1 MTLAQWKFSGRRDIT
16 PFGGIDMKIKTTLS
30 LISLFIIAV
39 VAHAQAPSKAEEAA
53 ARLRSLYFSQDFDGG
68 YAEGQRQV
76 ARFPDAEETRAWLI
90 LHMSRNNMVKEAV
103 ETAEKMIASK
113 PDSFWSLF
121 AMAGALNRHEE
132 RGSEALVASEKALA
146 LQPRHPDAIWM
157 RAEALRRQNKKD
169 EAIDF
174 IEKNQGKLKNPAELI
189 VTKALVL
196 YPTDGPKRDEAK
208 VTAAFAAFEEARR
221 IDPQNLNASYLH
233 GLYLNASRRYAESHA
248 LLKKAVALAPSSVWT
263 HWEYWN
269 AIMGLK
275 DRSEEQK
282 QAEVESDINAL
293 LSIRGDSLVTLA
305 RIADQYGRF
314 KLADKQNA
322 TEDRILEL
330 GPESRE
336 AEWTLVNRYRRFR
349 SEMKQGEAKDP
360 AKVAAYRKMLRDFI
374 ARPRHEQERLK
385 GDAYRELFY
394 LVKDD
399 SLTSADEI
407 LEVVNGMV
415 KYEGLNPHTTYA
427 EGAIAIA
434 ERKKH
439 FREAE
444 KIARAGVLEAKKKI
458 DSQRRFYETEGDYE
472 KGLNWMT
479 SLMYDALGWV
489 FFNEGR
495 LDEAEKELLRAYDL
509 NREGMSTLLH
519 LGRVYEAKNDLE
531 KAEEYY
537 IKGSGIQTTGE
548 NPNAGALEKLYEKR
562 KGSLEGYEQY
572 LAKIK
577 DLDRAKR
584 RERILQERV
593 GEPQP
598 AAAFDLKSISGTPV
612 SLESLRGKIVVIN
625 FWGVWCGWCVEEM
638 PEFQKL
644 HEKYKNDPDVVILTI
659 NNDPNPGIV
668 RPWMQKNKYGF
679 AVLFDDGFVN
689 KAGITA
695 FPTTW
700 FLDRQ
705 GRKAFVKVGWSEKL
719 AEEFGWRIETLR
731 GAQMN

>member
-1 MTLAQWKFSGRRDIT
+1 
-16 PFGGIDMKIKTTLS
+16 MKIKIVFP
-30 LISLFIIAV
+30 LISLLLLAG
-39 VAHAQAPSKAEEAA
+39 VAHAQSGSAQEAA
-53 ARLRSLYFSQDFDGG
+53 AKLRALYFSQDFEGG
-68 YAEGQRQV
+68 CAEGQRQV
-76 ARFPDAEETRAWLI
+76 ARFPDAEEARAWLI

-103 ETAEKMIASK
+103 EAAEKMIASK

-121 AMAGALNRHEE
+121 ARAAALNRHDE
-132 RGSEALVASEKALA
+132 RGSEALTASEKALA
-146 LQPRHPDAIWM
+146 LAPDHPDAIWM

-174 IEKNQGKLKNPAELI
+174 IEKNRGKLKNPAELI
-189 VTKALVL
+189 VTKALAL
-196 YPTDGPKRDEAK
+196 YPSDGPKRDEAK
-208 VTAAFAAFEEARR
+208 VAAAFAAFEEARR
-221 IDPQNLNASYLH
+221 IDPENVNAWYLN
-233 GLYLNASRRYAESHA
+233 GFYLNASRRYAESYA
-248 LLKKAVALAPSSVWT
+248 LLKKAVPLAPSSVWT

-282 QAEVESDINAL
+282 QAEVETDINAL
-293 LSIRGDSLVTLA
+293 LSIRGDSLTVLA

-314 KLADKQNA
+314 KLADKQKA

-330 GPESRE
+330 GPDSRE
-336 AEWTLVNRYRRFR
+336 AEWVLVNRYRRFR
-349 SEMKQGEAKDP
+349 SEMKAEESIDSV
-360 AKVAAYRKMLRDFI
+360 KVEAYRRMLRDFI
-374 ARPRHEQERLK
+374 ARPRYNQERLK
-385 GDAYRELFY
+385 GDAYRELFHS
-394 LVKDD
+394 VKDD
-399 SLTSADEI
+399 SKTSADEI

-415 KYEGLNPHTTYA
+415 KYENLNPHITYA

-434 ERKKH
+434 ERKKY

-444 KIARAGVLEAKKKI
+444 KIARDGVAEAKKKI
-458 DSQRRFYETEGDYE
+458 DSQRRFYETQGDYE

-495 LDEAEKELLRAYDL
+495 LDEAEKELLRAYEL
-509 NREGMSTLLH
+509 NREGLTTLLH
-519 LGRVYEAKNDLE
+519 LGRVYEAKKDID
-531 KAEEYY
+531 KAEESY
-537 IKGSGIQTTGE
+537 IKGSGIQTPGE
-548 NPNAGALEKLYEKR
+548 NPNARALKELYQKR

-577 DLDRAKR
+577 DVDRAKR
-584 RERILQERV
+584 RERILAERV

-598 AAAFDLKSISGTPV
+598 ALAFNLKSISGTPV
-612 SLESLRGKIVVIN
+612 SLESLTGKIVVIN

-668 RPWMQKNKYGF
+668 QPWMQKNKYGF
-679 AVLFDDGFVN
+679 AVLFNDGFVD
-689 KAGITA
+689 KAGITS

-700 FLDRQ
+700 FLDKQ

-719 AEEFGWRIETLR
+719 AEEFSWRIETLR